1 MHSKVATRFRGS
13 TLSRSFVISVALAV
27 LTLLAPA
34 GALARGHSTPTPAP
48 TATPSPPP
56 EDPKITIIARREFV
70 DWQAGVVDKSHYAP
84 ETQAKLSPDKVA
96 DTSKALS
103 ELGALKQIEWY
114 GPLGIADGPP
124 GVKGYL
130 YHMICANASVYE
142 ELTIGPDGLIDGI
155 VFRDKLS

>member
-1 MHSKVATRFRGS
+1 VA
-13 TLSRSFVISVALAV
+13 
-27 LTLLAPA
+27 
-34 GALARGHSTPTPAP
+34 
-48 TATPSPPP
+48 
-56 EDPKITIIARREFV
+56 
-70 DWQAGVVDKSHYAP
+70 WQAGVVDKAHYAA
-84 ETQAKLSPDKVA
+84 ETQAKLVPEKVA

-103 ELGALKQIEWY
+103 ALGALERTEWY

-130 YHMICANASVYE
+130 YHMVCANASVYE